1 MTKELQPYSTF
12 TALDV
17 ARDRET
23 PIKLSGGETIP
34 YVYSLGINSTVPYVK
49 LLGSS
54 MGQKLFSWTEQIIV
68 PAGEM
73 VTVANGSY
81 HPGDIWI
88 QSGADP
94 SALPA
99 RVSIP
104 VGLVQTQV
112 GKGLFQNVPTF
123 GLDTRRARRAFV
135 QGIPANSN
143 AVEFINQGKSRLR
156 SHFVLPSPP
165 SEVRTPTFTTT
176 VSVPP
181 GVPGLLALGKD
192 ARPGDGVHALLDEA
206 RFIWDAAINFPD
218 GESGA
223 VYYVLEYI

>member
-1 MTKELQPYSTF
+1 MTQERQPYSTF
-12 TALDV
+12 TALNV

-23 PIKLSGGETIP
+23 PIKLSGGKTIP
-34 YVYSLGINSTVPYVK
+34 FVYSLGINSTVPYVK
-49 LLGSS
+49 LIGSS

-99 RVSIP
+99 RVTLA
-104 VGLVQTQV
+104 VGLIQTEV
-112 GKGLFQNVPTF
+112 GKAQFQNVPTYK
-123 GLDTRRARRAFV
+123 LDTRRARRAFV
-135 QGIPANSN
+135 QGFPDNSN
-143 AVEFINQGKSRLR
+143 AVDFTAQGISRLR

-165 SEVRTPTFTTT
+165 IEVRTPTFLSTI
-176 VSVPP
+176 SVPP
-181 GVPGLLALGKD
+181 GNPGLLALGKD

-206 RFIWDAAINFPD
+206 GFLWDAAVNFPD
-218 GESGA
+218 GTSGA